1 MLRKLSILNYALI
14 ESLEMGPVKALN
26 IITGE
31 TGAGKSIM
39 LGAVGL
45 LLGKRADTKVLL
57 NENQKCIIEGNFD
70 ITEYNL
76 QSLFKEEDL
85 DYENDTSIRREI
97 TPSGKSRAFIN
108 DTPVNLDVLKKLG
121 NFLMDVH
128 SQNETLQL
136 GASSFQLNLID
147 AFAGTQHLAKEYLG
161 YYNDFKAKEKAYH
174 VLISEGER
182 LKKDADYN
190 SFLLNELAQLNLNEE
205 EQEPLEEELK
215 VLENAEEIKQR
226 LGEALSSLND
236 GEYAAIERLQS
247 VKSLLKQL
255 ASYGSHY
262 EKLDSQFEQVF
273 IDLKELAR
281 DLENEEDS
289 VVVDFERTENV
300 QQRLSSIFQLQ
311 KKHHVGSIK
320 ELLLIQQSLEEK
332 TFAADNLEE
341 VQERAK
347 EIAANAHLKAQEKA
361 KGLSSKRLK
370 STTPFSHSIK
380 TLLAELGMPDATIS
394 VGTKAQEIG
403 PHGIDEISILFSANK
418 GLAPQPLKQVASG
431 GEFSRLMFCI
441 KYLLA
446 DKTAL
451 PTIVFDEIDTGISGE
466 IALKMGSMMR
476 QMAKNHQ
483 VIAISHLPQIAAKG
497 DAHYF
502 VYKDNSSDRA
512 ISSIR
517 ELNTEQ
523 STEAIAK
530 MIGGDSPTESAYIS
544 ARELMTL

>member
-1 MLRKLSILNYALI
+1 MLSKLTIRNYALI
-14 ESLEMGPVKALN
+14 ESLEMEPDRGLS

-57 NENQKCIIEGNFD
+57 NVDKKCIIEGNFN

-76 QSLFKEEDL
+76 QSLFEEEDL
-85 DYENDTSIRREI
+85 DYENETSIRREI

-136 GASSFQLNLID
+136 GAAHFQLNLID
-147 AFAGTQHLAKEYLG
+147 AFAGTQVLAKEYLEV
-161 YYNDFKAKEKAYH
+161 YNDFRKKEKAYRI
-174 VLISEGER
+174 LISEGEK

-190 SFLLNELAQLNLNEE
+190 SFLLNELAQLDLNEE

-215 VLENAEEIKQR
+215 VLENGEEIKQK
-226 LGEALSSLND
+226 LGEALSGLNG
-236 GEYAAIERLQS
+236 GEFGAIEKLQS
-247 VKSLLKQL
+247 IKSLLKQL
-255 ASYGSHY
+255 TSFGSHY
-262 EKLDSQFEQVF
+262 EKIDSQFEQVF
-273 IDLKELAR
+273 IDLKELSR
-281 DLENEEDS
+281 DLENEEDN
-289 VVVDFERTENV
+289 VVVDFERTEQV

-311 KKHHVGSIK
+311 KKHQVNSIK
-320 ELLLIQQSLEEK
+320 ELLLIQETLEEK

-341 VQERAK
+341 AQAEAQAK
-347 EIAANAHLKAQEKA
+347 TEKAQQKA
-361 KGLSSKRLK
+361 LEAGKVLSNKRLN

-380 TLLAELGMPDATIS
+380 TLLAELGMPDANIS
-394 VGTKAQEIG
+394 VSSEIQELG
-403 PHGIDEISILFSANK
+403 PYGIDEINILFSANK

-431 GEFSRLMFCI
+431 GEFSRLMFSI

-451 PTIVFDEIDTGISGE
+451 PTLVFDEIDTGISGE

-497 DAHYF
+497 NAHYF
-502 VYKDNSSDRA
+502 VYKDNSQDRA
-512 ISSIR
+512 VSGIK
-517 ELNTEQ
+517 ELTTEQ

-530 MIGGDSPTESAYIS
+530 MIGGDSPSESAYVS
-544 ARELMTL
+544 ARELMAL

>member
-14 ESLEMGPVKALN
+14 ESLEMGPAKSLN

-161 YYNDFKAKEKAYH
+161 YYNNFKWKEKAYH

-215 VLENAEEIKQR
+215 VLENASFR
-226 LGEALSSLND
+226 NS
-236 GEYAAIERLQS
+236 ER
-247 VKSLLKQL
+247 
-255 ASYGSHY
+255 
-262 EKLDSQFEQVF
+262 
-273 IDLKELAR
+273 
-281 DLENEEDS
+281 
-289 VVVDFERTENV
+289 
-300 QQRLSSIFQLQ
+300 
-311 KKHHVGSIK
+311 
-320 ELLLIQQSLEEK
+320 
-332 TFAADNLEE
+332 
-341 VQERAK
+341 
-347 EIAANAHLKAQEKA
+347 
-361 KGLSSKRLK
+361 
-370 STTPFSHSIK
+370 
-380 TLLAELGMPDATIS
+380 
-394 VGTKAQEIG
+394 
-403 PHGIDEISILFSANK
+403 
-418 GLAPQPLKQVASG
+418 
-431 GEFSRLMFCI
+431 
-441 KYLLA
+441 
-446 DKTAL
+446 
-451 PTIVFDEIDTGISGE
+451 
-466 IALKMGSMMR
+466 
-476 QMAKNHQ
+476 
-483 VIAISHLPQIAAKG
+483 
-497 DAHYF
+497 
-502 VYKDNSSDRA
+502 NS
-512 ISSIR
+512 
-517 ELNTEQ
+517 N
-523 STEAIAK
+523 
-530 MIGGDSPTESAYIS
+530 
-544 ARELMTL
+544 

>member
-1 MLRKLSILNYALI
+1 MLSKLTIQNYALI
-14 ESLEMGPVKALN
+14 ESLELGPSKALS

-57 NENQKCIIEGNFD
+57 NEEKKCIIEGNFD
-70 ITEYNL
+70 ITDYNL
-76 QSLFKEEDL
+76 QTLFGQEDL
-85 DYENDTSIRREI
+85 DYENETTIRREI
-97 TPSGKSRAFIN
+97 SPSGKSRAFVN

-121 NFLMDVH
+121 NYLMDVH

-136 GASSFQLNLID
+136 GASSFQLNVID
-147 AFAGTQHLAKEYLG
+147 AFSSTQELAKEHLNL
-161 YYNDFKAKEKAYH
+161 YNDFKTKEKAYH
-174 VLISEGER
+174 LLSSEGEK
-182 LKKDADYN
+182 LKKEADYN
-190 SFLLNELAQLNLNEE
+190 SFLLNELTELNLIEN
-205 EQEPLEEELK
+205 EQEPLEDELN
-215 VLENAEEIKQR
+215 VLENAEEIKQK
-226 LGEALSSLND
+226 LGEVLSSLNE
-236 GEYAAIERLQS
+236 GEYSAVERLQS
-247 VKSLLKQL
+247 VKSLLRQL
-255 ASYGSHY
+255 ASFGPQY
-262 EKLDSQFEQVF
+262 EKLDSQFEHVF
-273 IDLKELAR
+273 IDLKELSR
-281 DLENEEDS
+281 DIENEEEN
-289 VVVDFERTENV
+289 VVVDFERTEQI
-300 QQRLSSIFQLQ
+300 QQRLSIVFQLQ
-311 KKHHVGSIK
+311 KKHQVSSIQ
-320 ELLLIQQSLEEK
+320 ELLLIQQTLEEK
-332 TFAADNLEE
+332 TFAADNFEQSQEE
-341 VQERAK
+341 AQK
-347 EIAANAHLKAQEKA
+347 IAAKAKQKALEKA
-361 KGLSSKRLK
+361 RELSRRRLK
-370 STTPFSHSIK
+370 NIEPFSNSIK
-380 TLLAELGMPDATIS
+380 TLLADLGMPDATIS
-394 VGTKAQEIG
+394 VRGKIQEIS

-476 QMAKNHQ
+476 QMATNHQ

-517 ELNTEQ
+517 ELNKEQ
-523 STEAIAK
+523 STEAIAQ
-530 MIGGDSPTESAYIS
+530 MIGGDSPSESAYVS